1 MKYLKYSLL
10 LLVFICF
17 GCELNN
23 TPTSKVDEL
32 FNKYQMVDDDITLG
46 ITNVLDEQNYNETQR
61 KRYRTLLENQYRNL
75 SYEIKDEKVDG
86 DEAIVTVEIEVL
98 DYKKTISNL
107 TYDSSTL
114 SLEEY
119 NNKKLDLLE
128 DVKDK
133 VLYTLEINLNKDN
146 DGNLKVEALS
156 NADLKKIQGMY

>member
-98 DYKKTISNL
+98 DYKKAISNL

-119 NNKKLDLLE
+119 NNKKIDLLE
-128 DVKDK
+128 DAKDK
-133 VLYTLEINLNKDN
+133 VIYTLEINLNKDN
-146 DGNLKVEALS
+146 DGNWKVEALS

>member
-10 LLVFICF
+10 LLIFICF

-128 DVKDK
+128 DAKDK
-133 VLYTLEINLNKDN
+133 VIYTLEINLNKDN
-146 DGNLKVEALS
+146 DGNWKVEALS

>member
-10 LLVFICF
+10 LLIFICF

-146 DGNLKVEALS
+146 DGNWKVEALS

>member
-128 DVKDK
+128 DAKDK
-133 VLYTLEINLNKDN
+133 VIYTLEINLNKDN
-146 DGNLKVEALS
+146 DGNWKVEALS

>member
-146 DGNLKVEALS
+146 DGNWKVEALS